1 MVIGDRRSGIDTRSE
16 AEKQLIGERR
26 SGIDRRAVDRP
37 ALTTPSNEQLAL
49 FVRRLRRIMR
59 DEKSRSH
66 LGIANTEQEFAFF
79 PDVIQVVAWI
89 ERLSAVE
96 TEPQPRPTLRK
107 AIPGAA
113 NTAVGEARELQ
124 AGAPDR
130 DAQ

>member
-1 MVIGDRRSGIDTRSE
+1 MIINDRRSGIDTRSE

-26 SGIDRRAVDRP
+26 SGTDRRTVERP
-37 ALTTPSNEQLAL
+37 APTTPSNEQLAL
-49 FVRRLRRIMR
+49 FARRLRRVMR

-66 LGIANTEQEFAFF
+66 LGIANAEQEFSFF

-107 AIPGAA
+107 AISGAA
-113 NTAVGEARELQ
+113 NTAVGEAGELQ

-130 DAQ
+130 DIQ